1 MGPTQEAILREL
13 QYHIQILCIEAMLDL
28 INVMTLMIT
37 VVMYNLESLWSNFGV
52 CSWLSMTT
60 WLCLGIDGIWIVW
73 KGVTSVG

>member
-37 VVMYNLESLWSNFGV
+37 VVMYNLESL
-52 CSWLSMTT
+52 
-60 WLCLGIDGIWIVW
+60 
-73 KGVTSVG
+73 